1 MKMGRLKKIVAG
13 TGGSEIAEAAL
24 VLPILFMLLLGIYW
38 FGRAFNVYATI
49 NHAAREGARAATA
62 PKCATC
68 AGGGCPGGISCPLTA
83 DGVAAQV
90 KQALQASHL
99 DPGQVAP
106 PASLPVRKACVGGAP
121 VSCATVGVAGNPQ
134 ICVRFNVQLQPT
146 ASLPLGS
153 GLPDCGVSVEF
164 QYPYQ
169 FFFPFTSLN
178 MQKIMLNAGV
188 QMTGEY

>member
-1 MKMGRLKKIVAG
+1 MNRLKKIVAG

-49 NHAAREGARAATA
+49 NHAAREGARLGTA
-62 PKCATC
+62 STCATC
-68 AGGGCPGGISCPLTA
+68 GANPNTQPTPDQIAG
-83 DGVAAQV
+83 QV
-90 KQALQASHL
+90 KQALQASRL
-99 DPGQVAP
+99 DPAQVKHLLGITRA
-106 PASLPVRKACVGGAP
+106 RCGGGPP
-121 VSCATVGVAGNPQ
+121 VSCSVPAADPD
-134 ICVRFNVQLQPT
+134 ICVYYNVQLN
-146 ASLPLGS
+146 SLPPNS
-153 GLPDCGVSVEF
+153 GAPACGLSVEF

>member
-1 MKMGRLKKIVAG
+1 MGRLKKLVAA

-62 PKCATC
+62 QTCATC
-68 AGGGCPGGISCPLTA
+68 ATPNQGLSP
-83 DGVAAQV
+83 DQVAAQV
-90 KQALQASHL
+90 SQALQASRI
-99 DPGQVAP
+99 DPTQVTHPATPPTRPACVVGAPAVACSLPGADPHICVYYNVRLPNLP
-106 PASLPVRKACVGGAP
+106 PAAGSGAP
-121 VSCATVGVAGNPQ
+121 A
-134 ICVRFNVQLQPT
+134 
-146 ASLPLGS
+146 
-153 GLPDCGVSVEF
+153 CGVSVEF

>member
-1 MKMGRLKKIVAG
+1 MMMCRLRKIVAG

-49 NHAAREGARAATA
+49 NHAAREGARAAIA
-62 PKCATC
+62 QSSACATC
-68 AGGGCPGGISCPLTA
+68 ASPNTPLTA
-83 DGVAAQV
+83 DLVAAQV

-106 PASLPVRKACVGGAP
+106 PASLPARTACVGGGP
-121 VSCATVGVAGNPQ
+121 VACSVVGGAGNPQ
-134 ICVRFNVQLQPT
+134 VCVRFNVLLQPP
-146 ASLPLGS
+146 ASLPAGS
-153 GLPDCGVSVEF
+153 GAPACGVSVEF

-169 FFFPFTSLN
+169 FSFPFTSLN
-178 MQKIMLNAGV
+178 MQTITLNAGV
-188 QMTGEY
+188 QMAGEY

>member
-1 MKMGRLKKIVAG
+1 MNRLKKVVAG

-49 NHAAREGARAATA
+49 NHAAREGARAGTAAT
-62 PKCATC
+62 CATC
-68 AGGGCPGGISCPLTA
+68 GSPNVPLTA
-83 DGVAAQV
+83 DGVAARV

-106 PASLPVRKACVGGAP
+106 PSSLPVRKACVGGAP

-153 GLPDCGVSVEF
+153 GSPDCGVSVEF

>member
-13 TGGSEIAEAAL
+13 AGGSEIAEAAL

-38 FGRAFNVYATI
+38 FGRAFNTYATI
-49 NHAAREGARAATA
+49 NHAAREGARAAVA
-62 PKCATC
+62 PQCATC
-68 AGGGCPGGISCPLTA
+68 AGGACPGGITCPLTA
-83 DGVAAQV
+83 DQVAAQV
-90 KQALQASHL
+90 KQALQASSL
-99 DPGQVAP
+99 DPSKVTHLLGIGRTACGGGPPVACSVP
-106 PASLPVRKACVGGAP
+106 LADPH
-121 VSCATVGVAGNPQ
+121 
-134 ICVRFNVQLQPT
+134 ICVYYNVQLPNAPT
-146 ASLPLGS
+146 ANS
-153 GLPDCGVSVEF
+153 GATACGVSVEF

>member
-1 MKMGRLKKIVAG
+1 MSRLKKLVSG

-62 PKCATC
+62 QTCATC
-68 AGGGCPGGISCPLTA
+68 GAVSASCPSGNNCPLTA

-90 KQALQASHL
+90 GKALQASSL
-99 DPGQVAP
+99 DPTKVTHQIGVTRTACGGG
-106 PASLPVRKACVGGAP
+106 PA
-121 VSCATVGVAGNPQ
+121 VSCSVPGPDPHV
-134 ICVRFNVQLQPT
+134 CVYFNVQLPNTVT
-146 ASLPLGS
+146 AAS
-153 GLPDCGVSVEF
+153 GAPACGVSVEF

-169 FFFPFTSLN
+169 FFLPFTSLN
-178 MQKIMLNAGV
+178 MQKITLNAGV
-188 QMTGEY
+188 QMAGEY

>member
-1 MKMGRLKKIVAG
+1 MSRLRKIAAG
-13 TGGSEIAEAAL
+13 TAGSEIAEAAL

-49 NHAAREGARAATA
+49 NHAAREGARAAVA
-62 PKCATC
+62 PTCATC
-68 AGGGCPGGISCPLTA
+68 GGIAGCTGGHNCSLTPDLIA
-83 DGVAAQV
+83 GQV
-90 KQALQASHL
+90 KQALQASSL
-99 DPGQVAP
+99 DPAKVTHPTTP
-106 PASLPVRKACVGGAP
+106 PTRTSCIQGGPAVSCSLPTVDPHVCVYY
-121 VSCATVGVAGNPQ
+121 
-134 ICVRFNVQLQPT
+134 NVQLPNT
-146 ASLPLGS
+146 LPNGS
-153 GLPDCGVSVEF
+153 GATACGVSVEF